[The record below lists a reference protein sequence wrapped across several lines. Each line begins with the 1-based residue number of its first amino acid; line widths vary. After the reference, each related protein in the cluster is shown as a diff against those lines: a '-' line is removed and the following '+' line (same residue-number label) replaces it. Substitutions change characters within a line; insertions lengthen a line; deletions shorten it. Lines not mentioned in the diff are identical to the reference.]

1 MEMSRLDQMAYIHTM
16 SSMCDTIAE
25 CKGEPPKYNDELLE
39 KIEACDPMYCI
50 VKARAEAVRKALAAE
65 RYMAEEDVFTVNPYN
80 YLLISLMS
88 GGVPGI
94 GINML
99 YCMFKTA
106 ADRSQNKVI
115 PIGHYINAED
125 FSYAFSKFY
134 QCGENPEDDLFWEK
148 RWDEQKTEKGKNQ
161 VDDYLCWK
169 RLFSLSMKK
178 EENV

>member
-1 MEMSRLDQMAYIHTM
+1 MEMNKLNQMAYIHM
-16 SSMCDTIAE
+16 VSSMCDIIAE
-25 CKGEPPKYNDELLE
+25 YNRKPPRYDDESLKE
-39 KIEACDPMYCI
+39 IEACDPMYRI
-50 VKARAEAVRKALAAE
+50 VKSRAEAVRKFLAAE
-65 RYMAEEDVFTVNPYN
+65 RGMAEEDVFTVNPYN
-80 YLLISLMS
+80 YLLISMMS

-99 YCMFKTA
+99 YHLFKTV
-106 ADRSQNKVI
+106 ADRNPNKVI
-115 PIGHYINAED
+115 PIGHYIDAED
-125 FSYAFSKFY
+125 FSYAFPKFY
-134 QCGENPEDDLFWEK
+134 QCGEVPEDDLFWEK

>member
-25 CKGEPPKYNDELLE
+25 CKGEPPKYNDELLQ

-50 VKARAEAVRKALAAE
+50 VKARTEAVRKVLAAE
-65 RYMAEEDVFTVNPYN
+65 RNMAEEDVFTVNPYN

-99 YCMFKTA
+99 YCLFKTA
-106 ADRSQNKVI
+106 ADRSPNKVI

-148 RWDEQKTEKGKNQ
+148 QWDAQKTEKGKNQ

-169 RLFSLSMKK
+169 YLFSSSMKK
-178 EENV
+178 EC